1 MRGADALRELR
12 RDGYAPNLVII
23 DLEEDWLHSWREWDR
38 LNPTIAK
45 LAPTPG
51 EAPARA
57 DLRCV
62 FGLTV
67 FVTGEEPAAVH
78 AWRDACI
85 AAKAKRVIAAVTRCV
100 NPAAAPEF
108 HRFDTDDLTD
118 TSDALDVSAART
130 LIAQRRKCTAV
141 RHG

>member
-23 DLEEDWLHSWREWDR
+23 DLDEDWLHSWREWER

-67 FVTGEEPAAVH
+67 FVTGDEPVSVR

-85 AAKAKRVIAAVTRCV
+85 AANAKRVIASVTQCQ
-100 NPAAAPEF
+100 NPDDAREYWRFHTPE
-108 HRFDTDDLTD
+108 LTD
-118 TSDALDVSAART
+118 TAGVL
-130 LIAQRRKCTAV
+130 
-141 RHG
+141 HG

>member
-23 DLEEDWLHSWREWDR
+23 DLEDDRLRSWADWDR
-38 LNPTIAK
+38 LTPTIAE
-45 LAPTPG
+45 LAVAPG

-67 FVTGEEPAAVH
+67 FVTGEDQAAVR

-85 AAKAKRVIAAVTRCV
+85 AAKAKRVIAAVTHCV

-108 HRFDTDDLTD
+108 HRFDTCDLTD
-118 TSDALDVSAART
+118 TSGALDVNAARAK
-130 LIAQRRKCTAV
+130 IAQRRKCTAV

>member
-67 FVTGEEPAAVH
+67 FVTGEDKAAVR
-78 AWRDACI
+78 AWRDACV
-85 AAKAKRVIAAVTRCV
+85 AARARRVIAAVTRCV
-100 NPAAAPEF
+100 NPSAPPEF

>member
-23 DLEEDWLHSWREWDR
+23 DLEEDRLRSWADWDR
-38 LNPTIAK
+38 LTPTIAE
-45 LAPTPG
+45 LAVAPG

-67 FVTGEEPAAVH
+67 FVTGEDQASVR

-100 NPAAAPEF
+100 NPAAPPEF

-118 TSDALDVSAART
+118 TSDALDVNAARN
-130 LIAQRRKCTAV
+130 LVAQRRKCTAV

>member
-12 RDGYAPNLVII
+12 RDSYAPNLVII
-23 DLEEDWLHSWREWDR
+23 DLEEDRLRSWADWDR
-38 LNPTIAK
+38 LTPTIAE
-45 LAPTPG
+45 LAVAPG

-67 FVTGEEPAAVH
+67 FVTGEDQAAVR

-85 AAKAKRVIAAVTRCV
+85 VAKAKRVIAAVTRCV
-100 NPAAAPEF
+100 NPAAPPEF

-118 TSDALDVSAART
+118 TSDALDVNAARN
-130 LIAQRRKCTAV
+130 LVARRRKCTAV